1 MSYKVCSFA
10 IILLI
15 VFLTLTNTQAGH
27 NANLKLTQA
36 ERDSI
41 LKDYDNI
48 FPIWG
53 RKAIEKGFDLP
64 YPVGININFLYMHQ
78 DIAVS
83 NLGLSVN
90 ENPIQ
95 STDFI
100 TFDKADSRISTVNGR
115 LDLWVFPFLNVYG
128 LLGRAASETKV
139 KIKEPVVFESSA
151 EFSGNYYGFGLTTA
165 IGIFH
170 NWLSFDINWAWT
182 DLDKL
187 NEPVRSRIFGLR
199 YGRTIEFSNHRKLAI
214 WVGTMNQKLLNTTTG
229 TVLMSEVLPPE
240 LEDQLADYQNSEW
253 YQNLDSRDQA
263 KVDAIMDRVLNDFGG
278 TSVNYSLDKQ
288 PDPPWNILI
297 GGQYEFNKHWQ
308 VRAEVGFLKRF
319 SILLNANYRFNL

>member
-1 MSYKVCSFA
+1 MYFKAYSIA
-10 IILLI
+10 LILLL
-15 VFLTLTNTQAGH
+15 VVLTLTNIQAGH

-53 RKAIEKGFDLP
+53 RKAIERGFDLP
-64 YPVGININFLYMHQ
+64 YPVGINLNYLYMNQ
-78 DIAVS
+78 DIAIS

-90 ENPIQ
+90 DNPTQ
-95 STDFI
+95 TVDFI
-100 TFDKADSRISTVNGR
+100 QFDKADSRISTVNSR
-115 LDLWVFPFLNVYG
+115 LDVWLFPFLSFYG
-128 LLGRAASETKV
+128 LLGRASSETKV
-139 KIKEPVVFESSA
+139 KIKEPVSFESSA
-151 EFSGNYYGFGLTTA
+151 KFSGNYYGFGLTTA
-165 IGIFH
+165 IGVYQ

-187 NEPVRSRIFGLR
+187 NEPVRSRIFSIR
-199 YGRTIEFSNHRKLAI
+199 YGRTIEFSHHRKLAI

-240 LEDQLADYQNSEW
+240 LGDQLEDYQNSDW
-253 YQNLDSRDQA
+253 YQNLPPRDQA
-263 KVDAIMDRVLNDFGG
+263 KVDVIMDRILNDFGG

-288 PDPPWNILI
+288 PDRPWNILL